1 MTGHT
6 CTKKN
11 VCDMVCSV
19 PGDKL
24 LMTLSYRLFKR
35 GGHAETRKHKKQNA
49 ESDALLENG
58 NDLVRART
66 QFLRNFSHQIDTDVI
81 HRLTRSSSK
90 FREITDKT
98 TIPDFVS
105 TVFDVGE
112 EYGVVLSNVLRY
124 CECVGGKFK
133 TVDGPMLIRNVVAD
147 ANTDAK
153 QKMLRVSNT
162 PPLVNVDITHDVPI
176 SEMIGD
182 GPVIKECLEEL
193 VFNGLRH
200 DNHAHVSVHV
210 SSTGRDPCHIT
221 FTVENKGI
229 QIPDDDLVDI
239 FTPFHSIHRGIVHGS
254 GLGLGLARC
263 KRLARELGGGLHVQ
277 NGRVTRF
284 SLSIPIKH
292 RAPIELPHQAM
303 AVTFGRRS
311 SETLATTNV
320 HEESDIFQ
328 GDQISAD
335 AEKPSVLVVDDS
347 AIARRQFQKM
357 LQYVDVDVDVCEG
370 PLRCLEMIKV
380 KAYDIVCLDII
391 MPVMSGVTCAYQVR
405 EGDTDNKSSPIII
418 ITADNSIETRQLCAC
433 IPNSTVL
440 EKPAKR
446 NVLFRTIMSS
456 MAGLP
461 QKEWIRR
468 AWRKK
473 NGDYLL

>member
-1 MTGHT
+1 
-6 CTKKN
+6 
-11 VCDMVCSV
+11 MVCSV

-24 LMTLSYRLFKR
+24 LMTFSHRLFRR
-35 GGHAETRKHKKQNA
+35 GGDAETREPKRQTPGR
-49 ESDALLENG
+49 DALSEN
-58 NDLVRART
+58 NLMRVRT
-66 QFLRNFSHQIDTDVI
+66 QFLRNFSHQIDTDMI

-90 FREITDKT
+90 FREITDKS
-98 TIPDFVS
+98 TIPDFVA

-112 EYGVVLSNVLRY
+112 EYGMVLSNVLKY
-124 CECVGGKFK
+124 YESVGGKFK

-162 PPLVNVDITHDVPI
+162 PPLVNVDITDEVPI

-200 DNHAHVSVHV
+200 DNHEHVSVHV
-210 SSTGRDPCHIT
+210 SSRGRDPCHVT

-229 QIPDDDLVDI
+229 QIHDDDLVNI

-263 KRLARELGGGLHVQ
+263 KRMARELGGDLHVQ
-277 NGRVTRF
+277 NGSVTRF

-292 RAPIELPHQAM
+292 RVAIELPHQAM
-303 AVTFGRRS
+303 VMTYARRS
-311 SETLATTNV
+311 SITQATTNV

-328 GDQISAD
+328 VGQISAD
-335 AEKPSVLVVDDS
+335 AKKPSVLVVDDS
-347 AIARRQFQKM
+347 AIARRQFEKM

-370 PLRCLEMIKV
+370 PLKCLDMVKV
-380 KAYDIVCLDII
+380 KRYDLVCLDII
-391 MPVMSGVTCAYQVR
+391 MPVMSGVTCAYQIR
-405 EGDTDNKSSPIII
+405 EGETDNKGSPIII
-418 ITADNSIETRQLCAC
+418 ITADNSIETRELCVC

-456 MAGLP
+456 ITGLP

-468 AWRKK
+468 TWREK
-473 NGDYLL
+473 NDGYLV